1 MAKLSQKKFQLVIRD
16 LEAQVGPVLTGRPHT
31 VSPVFV
37 AVFGTPHGST
47 HTSVLGTAQLI
58 KTDVL
63 LGGPD
68 TVEALK
74 AGARA
79 TMVGF
84 AWVQGAN
91 NKTQARTVKAFGH
104 RETSDDSGQ
113 DMWAIELT
121 TPTTAPMPPSNMPP
135 GASPASG
142 WCFLFPWL
150 SMCHRN

>member
-16 LEAQVGPVLTGRPHT
+16 LEAQVGPVLTGRPPAS
-31 VSPVFV
+31 SPVFV
-37 AVFGTPHGST
+37 AVFGKAHGSNQT
-47 HTSVLGTAQLI
+47 TVLGTAQLI

-74 AGARA
+74 AGGRA

-84 AWVQGAN
+84 AWVQGIT

-104 RETSDDSGQ
+104 RETPDASGQ
-113 DMWAIELT
+113 DMWAIELS
-121 TPTTAPMPPSNMPP
+121 TPTTAPMPASSLPP
-135 GASPASG
+135 GALPASG